1 MPELRDPDRENTAT
15 PVFVDPTGRRRRI
28 VRRVAL
34 AACAGVLL
42 YLAVFVAALFGAPI
56 PTSALIPVP
65 GFVPA
70 QVPATSVPPPSS
82 EEPARANGLPTV
94 TKPSREVPAAAP
106 DRAPSTTTTAP
117 PPPSDSATTTTAAPT
132 SEHRNSRAP
141 STPPGQTRATP
152 PGNGH

>member
-1 MPELRDPDRENTAT
+1 MPALADPDHGNTAT

-65 GFVPA
+65 GFVPV

-82 EEPARANGLPTV
+82 EEPARANGAPTV
-94 TKPSREVPAAAP
+94 TASREVPASAP
-106 DRAPSTTTTAP
+106 DRSPSATKSAP
-117 PPPSDSATTTTAAPT
+117 PPAATTTSAAPT

-141 STPPGQTRATP
+141 TAPPGQTRTTP
-152 PGNGH
+152 PGNGR

>member
-1 MPELRDPDRENTAT
+1 MSALPDHDRGTTAT

-65 GFVPA
+65 GFVPV
-70 QVPATSVPPPSS
+70 QVPATSTPPPIS
-82 EEPARANGLPTV
+82 EEPARANGAPTV
-94 TKPSREVPAAAP
+94 TTPSREVPASTP
-106 DRAPSTTTTAP
+106 DRSPSAATTAP
-117 PPPSDSATTTTAAPT
+117 PTAATTTTAAPT

-141 STPPGQTRATP
+141 TTPPGQTRTTP
-152 PGNGH
+152 PGNGR

>member
-1 MPELRDPDRENTAT
+1 MPALPDPDGEDAAT

-65 GFVPA
+65 GFVPVP
-70 QVPATSVPPPSS
+70 VPATSVPLPIT
-82 EEPARANGLPTV
+82 EEPARANGAPAT
-94 TKPSREVPAAAP
+94 TPSSREARLSTPGRPPAV
-106 DRAPSTTTTAP
+106 TTAP
-117 PPPSDSATTTTAAPT
+117 PSAATTAPSTPSTPT

-141 STPPGQTRATP
+141 EVPPGQTRTTP
-152 PGNGH
+152 PGSGH